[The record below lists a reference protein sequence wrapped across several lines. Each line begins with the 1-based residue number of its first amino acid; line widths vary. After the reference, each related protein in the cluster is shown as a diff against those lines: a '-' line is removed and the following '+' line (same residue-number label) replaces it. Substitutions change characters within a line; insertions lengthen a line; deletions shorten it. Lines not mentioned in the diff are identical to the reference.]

1 MQSVDQLAEPTPG
14 RVTEALDAVGPL
26 HPGKLLTDI
35 GVDGA
40 GKGGVDCGEVKH
52 EDGATD
58 SPVPLA
64 TRCEPLEQV
73 SGALG
78 ELRKHS
84 EEETLPEALGEGKGR
99 SDGIR

>member
-1 MQSVDQLAEPTPG
+1 MARTRSGLCTASTMGLSYPSREEGDASARALVQSVDQLAEPTPG

-52 EDGATD
+52 
-58 SPVPLA
+58 
-64 TRCEPLEQV
+64 
-73 SGALG
+73 
-78 ELRKHS
+78 
-84 EEETLPEALGEGKGR
+84 
-99 SDGIR
+99 